1 MKEPMDEGMKKLIAV
16 GASIAGHCQPC
27 LLYHVS
33 KAKELGIDA
42 ELIRAAMEVGH
53 MVENGSMA
61 AMRDFAKG
69 VLSAPGQES

>member
-1 MKEPMDEGMKKLIAV
+1 M
-16 GASIAGHCQPC
+16 
-27 LLYHVS
+27 YHVS

-42 ELIRAAMEVGH
+42 ELIRAAMDVGH